1 MTAVSTHRL
10 RMPFARLGA
19 ALALGA
25 GIACTDP
32 AGPERVQ
39 DLPLTPTIATAE
51 DLASAR
57 QRWLAA
63 GITHYRFTEQRAC
76 FCIATQP
83 VRIEVRR
90 KASPPHHESI
100 TSILFENGGQPPLES
115 VQLFHT
121 VDQLFAL
128 VQSSIDNDVE
138 ILVSYHPTY
147 GYPTSVDI
155 EPSQHPVDG
164 GVLYTVS
171 KFEIVERDS

>member
-1 MTAVSTHRL
+1 MTAVSARRL
-10 RMPFARLGA
+10 RLPFALLGA
-19 ALALGA
+19 VLALGA
-25 GIACTDP
+25 GVACTDP

-39 DLPLTPTIATAE
+39 DQQITPTVATAE
-51 DLASAR
+51 NLASAR

-63 GITHYRFTEQRAC
+63 GITRYRFTERRIC
-76 FCIATQP
+76 FCVLTQP
-83 VRIEVRR
+83 VRIEVQR

-100 TSILFENGGQPPLES
+100 SSILFEDGGQLPLES
-115 VQLFHT
+115 VQYFHT

-171 KFEIVERDS
+171 RFEIIQRDT